1 LYTITFDEEEDR
13 FIILQEKLDRAK
25 SLIEKREIISDDALN
40 DLEIPK
46 GNFIFFPTNVGIVK
60 KAFEDGQ
67 SVIIN
72 NFQKN
77 WKFTPFTS
85 AIDNPKSCAHI

>member
-13 FIILQEKLDRAK
+13 FIILQEKLDKAK

-46 GNFIFFPTNVGIVK
+46 DNFIFFPTNVGIVK